1 MESVFVALLRG
12 INVSGQKKIKMADLR
27 VVLEGMGLQNVQTYI
42 QSGNVVFESVE
53 LDKLWLEQT
62 IFAAIK
68 QHYGFEVPTLIL
80 KSNEIESIISAN
92 PFLGKEE
99 ENKFYF
105 VLLKQ
110 KPDPNLVLEFNQ
122 LQFEQEDFHVSDYCV
137 YLLCKNGYG
146 NAKLNNNLIEKKL
159 KVEATT
165 RNLKTMQKLLE
176 MTTK

>member
-1 MESVFVALLRG
+1 MFVALLRG

-27 VVLEGMGLQNVQTYI
+27 AVLEGVGLQNVQTYI
-42 QSGNVVFESVE
+42 QSGNVVFESKE
-53 LDKLWLEQT
+53 QDKSKLEQLIFNT
-62 IFAAIK
+62 IQK
-68 QHYGFEVPTLIL
+68 QFGFEVPTLTLRAKEIDAII
-80 KSNEIESIISAN
+80 KSN

-99 ENKFYF
+99 ENKLYF

-110 KPDPNLVLEFNQ
+110 KPSTDVTSEFNQ
-122 LQFEQEDFHVSDYCV
+122 LKYVHEDFQVSDNCV

-176 MTTK
+176 MTQTM